1 MKPHIRFSLIELV
14 GVAFLSMVLGILLGA
29 GGLFAYQTLQTP
41 LPDIDHDVSQQS
53 SIIPTDLTGETP
65 ARSIGVELPGEGFY
79 ILGEDGTPL
88 QISPLP
94 IGVTL
99 NLSSLPTI
107 GLSRPSIA
115 IKGDNF
121 PLGNLELLAYNAG
134 IGIDISRTDSG
145 ALVNE
150 VFQGSPAQAAGI
162 HPGDVILT
170 INTEPAQS
178 PMAEVYTRGHH
189 DLIGPMQERI
199 TLLVISGTT
208 SREVTLPR
216 TFRDFPTG
224 MLNTTLQ
231 RAISFSIK
239 PESEYV
245 LLHPDRELEPG
256 TYVLV
261 FRPRPYHGSSLQMFG
276 PTSTPT
282 PLPIPIPEDL
292 WAFVIK

>member
-53 SIIPTDLTGETP
+53 FII
-65 ARSIGVELPGEGFY
+65 
-79 ILGEDGTPL
+79 
-88 QISPLP
+88 
-94 IGVTL
+94 TL
-99 NLSSLPTI
+99 NLSGLPTI

-178 PMAEVYTRGHH
+178 PMAEAYTHGHH

-216 TFRDFPTG
+216 TFRDFPSG

-239 PESEYV
+239 PESGYV